1 MTNSPHSAHGRKM
14 RLRPSV
20 PELSLL
26 VGIVAM
32 ALYPTVSHCQ
42 SPAATPAATAG
53 PATPVSASAPAFPA
67 QATGTPITLD
77 EAIFDLPRLVADS
90 GEVVQPRPRRKRTAA
105 CAARRYAR
113 E

>member
-1 MTNSPHSAHGRKM
+1 MRSREIQEQPMTNSPHSAHGRKM

-77 EAIFDLPRLVADS
+77 EAI
-90 GEVVQPRPRRKRTAA
+90 RRAQISDVNYRTAA
-105 CAARRYAR
+105 ASKS
-113 E
+113 